1 MAKETSNKAK
11 TEALASSCTS
21 KKRSKKK
28 MTPPAATVKPSDNVV
43 AEYKNMPGE
52 NRHLAESSQKNPN
65 DLGSVDTI
73 VEGLTT
79 VIPKRSST
87 DKQIYH
93 DLLSSAEDLSLFTAN
108 KIRHFK
114 RYYKPNL
121 GATISGHIHDFMV
134 NTIRA
139 SRSYYKKNTV
149 QEMHTD
155 LALTRL
161 GVRQAY
167 AFGLISRNVGNR
179 WITKVDICDGHTTEL
194 ERFLKS
200 KNELR

>member
-1 MAKETSNKAK
+1 MTRKISNETKAK
-11 TEALASSCTS
+11 AVASRCTS
-21 KKRSKKK
+21 KNRTKKK
-28 MTPPAATVKPSDNVV
+28 MAPPPTTIQPSAEVV
-43 AEYKNMPGE
+43 EEYSNMPGE
-52 NRHLAESSQKNPN
+52 NRHLAESRQKNPN

-73 VEGLTT
+73 IEGIA
-79 VIPKRSST
+79 VVRPKRSST

-93 DLLSSAEDLSLFTAN
+93 DLLTSAEDLSLFTAN

-114 RYYKPNL
+114 RHYKSNL

-167 AFGLISRNVGNR
+167 SFGLISRNVGNR
-179 WITKVDICDGHTTEL
+179 WITKVDICDGHTSEL

-200 KNELR
+200 KNELK